1 MEKKRVKKER
11 ERGKKKGYKK
21 SGHRRSG
28 YARAI
33 YIEETRRPPAGDKY
47 LRSRNT
53 KNNSD
58 ILTRYACDSFFCFF
72 FIFYYQQRLVATS
85 VFIGLTLIV

>member
-1 MEKKRVKKER
+1 MKKRER
-11 ERGKKKGYKK
+11 KGEEKRKDTKK
-21 SGHRRSG
+21 SGHRRSE

-47 LRSRNT
+47 LRSRNR